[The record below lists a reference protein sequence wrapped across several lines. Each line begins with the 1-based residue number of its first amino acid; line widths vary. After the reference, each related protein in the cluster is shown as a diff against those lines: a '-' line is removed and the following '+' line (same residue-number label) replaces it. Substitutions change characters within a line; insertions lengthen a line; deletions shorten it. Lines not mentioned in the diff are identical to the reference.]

1 MFTYKLKKLY
11 RYKMIPFLILFS
23 IIMGV
28 VSFFL
33 HFKTTNH
40 AFDFLTS
47 SHMSISNGISWDEV
61 VIKKTNWKKITP
73 EEPDKESYENH
84 KQYLIEGKNI
94 LQNLMKAHG
103 IDENYKYNKSSYNEK
118 DIIKYTNELDALN
131 NKYNTDENIDNP
143 KELRT
148 SVLNGEGYINFLKD
162 RNSVEDRLIDEN
174 DNHSFSKVIFDEAG
188 VIFGAVPIILLGFV
202 MIFTMRE
209 DDITSVTSNSKT
221 KDVANN
227 FGIIMCMILM
237 YIFISLLTLLVA
249 SLLTGNGVGELTY
262 HYDSTF
268 VIRTVQDRSGSIREY
283 SYVMRTPLSTFL
295 KSVFPF
301 ALITMSFGFAFSFVD
316 KLIQNTKVKY
326 FTLILIMSLLLVD
339 FNFFNH
345 AYNPLSLFKSYSIK
359 PVISTV
365 VMLLISAIGTIF
377 LNRRKEFTS
386 HDTYKERNVFSLK
399 GSVKNC
405 VVSFNGFLIMFVVCA
420 ILVGNICLQNNW
432 HNFNSTQ
439 IKNYTDLNSTMEN
452 LVYRDIDEIKAKY
465 GNSKRAKEMI
475 DSHSDALEFCE
486 NENKYFDAYENRY
499 KTPQKFNNVNKE
511 RVTEFN
517 GFDFQG
523 TGSETTG
530 MVDVFNDFALEGAFF
545 KQKYMLI
552 NNITPTDRFYI
563 PQSGI
568 DYNPFDVD
576 SFKGTLPKINYY
588 ITHGISERTNAF
600 AMLHDYFYLKF
611 NVVLIVFALL
621 LFTSTII
628 KSNKQL
634 ELKSVLPVSRTKS
647 YKSKIIESVIYAIG
661 INIVAALVLFLAGG
675 IMGGFAD
682 SDFPIINYIVD
693 GGIIYSNV
701 GPFVVYI
708 LESFTITVLFTI
720 FISMFVN
727 SMYTATNKL
736 FTILISII
744 AFIVPF
750 TALKYMGVIGSFI
763 PFNYVDSGFV
773 TTGFLSALIR
783 QNSYTMVMA
792 VVVLVISSILFYVLG
807 RVSFGRRK

>member
-23 IIMGV
+23 ITMGIV
-28 VSFFL
+28 VFFL
-33 HFKTTNH
+33 HFNTTNH

-47 SHMSISNGISWDEV
+47 SDISISNGISWDELI
-61 VIKKTNWKKITP
+61 IKKTDWKKITP
-73 EEPDKESYENH
+73 EEPDKKSYEDH
-84 KQYLIEGKNI
+84 KAYLNQGKNI

-103 IDENYKYNKSSYNEK
+103 LDENYKYDKSSYNEK

-131 NKYNTDENIDNP
+131 NKYHTDDNMDNP
-143 KELRT
+143 KELRR
-148 SVLNGEGYINFLKD
+148 SVLSGEGYINFLKE

-174 DNHSFSKVIFDEAG
+174 DNHSFSKVIFDEVG

-209 DDITSVTSNSKT
+209 DDITSVTSNSKI

-227 FGIIMCMILM
+227 FGIIMCMIVM
-237 YIFISLLTLLVA
+237 YIIISLLTVFVA
-249 SLLTGNGVGELTY
+249 SLITGNGVGDLTY

-268 VIRTVQDRSGSIREY
+268 VTRTVQDRVGSIREY
-283 SYVMRTPLSTFL
+283 SYVMRTPLSTFF

-301 ALITMSFGFAFSFVD
+301 ALITMAFGFAFSFVD
-316 KLIQNTKVKY
+316 KLIQNTKAKY

-345 AYNPLSLFKSYSIK
+345 AYNPLSLFKSFSLK
-359 PVISTV
+359 PVIATV
-365 VMLLISAIGTIF
+365 VMLLITAIGTIF

-386 HDTYKERNVFSLK
+386 HDTYKDRNVFNLK
-399 GSVKNC
+399 GSMKNR
-405 VVSFNGFLIMFVVCA
+405 VLSFNGFLILFVVCA

-439 IKNYTDLNSTMEN
+439 TKNYNDHNSTDEN
-452 LVYRDIDEIKAKY
+452 WTYREIDEIKAKY
-465 GNSKRAKEMI
+465 GNSKRANVMI
-475 DSHSDALEFCE
+475 DSYSDSLEFYQKE
-486 NENKYFDAYENRY
+486 NRYFEAYENRY
-499 KTPQKFNNVNKE
+499 KSPQKFSNLNKV

-517 GFDFQG
+517 DIYYQG
-523 TGSETTG
+523 IGTKTTG
-530 MVDVFNDFALEGAFF
+530 MVDVFNDSALEGAFF
-545 KQKYMLI
+545 KQKYMI
-552 NNITPTDRFYI
+552 TNNIMPTDRYYI
-563 PQSGI
+563 PELGI

-600 AMLHDYFYLKF
+600 AMLHDYFYLKL

-647 YKSKIIESVIYAIG
+647 YKYKIIESVIYAIG
-661 INIVAALVLFLAGG
+661 INIMAVLVLFLAGG

-701 GPFVVYI
+701 GPFLVYI

-727 SMYTATNKL
+727 AMYTATNKL

-750 TALKYMGVIGSFI
+750 TALKYMGVIGSFV

-773 TTGFLSALIR
+773 STGFLSALIR